1 MRAHDI
7 VYTPVTNKMVQSN
20 LYVICELT
28 KMFIPIGVEDTA
40 SQVALAII
48 NIFISLFGTLA
59 NGLVIMAYYRNP
71 HLRSIQNTIFC
82 LLAITDFSVTAFV
95 VPVNVVEIL
104 AAVLGNPSCLIN
116 DTNTVLSM
124 LFLQLSLVTIVI
136 LSLQCYITLA
146 YPYHWRNII
155 TKSRLIITIVFSF
168 VLVSCLTFAVFWH
181 IHFLMYGT
189 PVIIFMTVATVV
201 VTWCWTYK
209 LVARHRKAIRTT
221 QTPSTSQNISQRKIL
236 RSTITA
242 FLIIASILGCY
253 ALNLFLFFS
262 EVFLSGTQQVM
273 WSIAM
278 TLVYLNSLLNPCL
291 VFWRSTSFRETLENM
306 GIC

>member
-1 MRAHDI
+1 MRADI
-7 VYTPVTNKMVQSN
+7 VYTTVTNEMVQSN

-28 KMFIPIGVEDTA
+28 KMFIPVGLADTA
-40 SQVALAII
+40 LQVALAII
-48 NIFISLFGTLA
+48 NIFISFFGTLA

-95 VPVNVVEIL
+95 VPLNVVEIL
-104 AAVLGNPSCLIN
+104 AAVMGDPSCLIS
-116 DTNTVLSM
+116 DITTALSM

-155 TKSRLIITIVFSF
+155 TKFRLIITIAFSF
-168 VLVSCLTFAVFWH
+168 LLVSCLTFAAVFWH
-181 IHFLMYGT
+181 THFLMYGS
-189 PVIIFMTVATVV
+189 PAIIFITVATVV
-201 VTWCWTYK
+201 LTWCWTYK
-209 LVARHRKAIRTT
+209 LVARHRKSIRTT

-253 ALNLFLFFS
+253 ALVLFLFFS
-262 EVFLSGTQQVM
+262 EVFLSSTQKVM